1 MFLGFLALITSFC
14 ISAIAIFFSVTGWA
28 ALFAAAAIPV
38 MLMFGSIEIGKL
50 VAVAF
55 LHWHW
60 NDMGLRLKYLITSMI
75 LVAMLITSVGIYGF
89 LAKGHL
95 DQEIPVDSAI
105 LKIERIDKRI
115 VTEEAVIRR
124 LENRLNQLDASIQ
137 VYIDR
142 EYVTRGLKARNAQKE
157 ERELIDNGINFS
169 YNRIDK
175 YEEAKLV
182 LNEKI
187 GSIQAKL
194 GPIKYVTQIL
204 NVENKDMAVQ
214 IVIIMSMFT
223 FDPFAIALLLAAMWS
238 FKHATIRKQTGEKL
252 LSGYHR
258 GVDIHTTKE
267 PRTEARNTEDH
278 LREETSE
285 SKGTNSDE
293 TPKDLVSKS
302 TDEHSKPVSPRP
314 TKVNSKDAGRH
325 GDLKWRKK

>member
-14 ISAIAIFFSVTGWA
+14 ISAIAIYFSVTGWA
-28 ALFAAAAIPV
+28 ALFAAAAVPA

-60 NDMGLRLKYLITSMI
+60 KDMGLRLKYLITSMI

-95 DQEIPVDSAI
+95 DQEIPVDSAV
-105 LKIERIDKRI
+105 LKIERIDKRLA
-115 VTEEAVIRR
+115 TEEEVIRR
-124 LENRLNQLDASIQ
+124 LENRLNQLDATIQ

-157 ERELIDNGINFS
+157 ERELIDIGIKDS
-169 YNRIDK
+169 YNIIDK
-175 YEEAKLV
+175 LEEEKLTH
-182 LNEKI
+182 NEKI

-204 NVENKDMAVQ
+204 SVENKDMAVQ

-238 FKHATIRKQTGEKL
+238 FKHATITKQTRKNIFRFGEG
-252 LSGYHR
+252 SGDDD
-258 GVDIHTTKE
+258 VLTENTISEDPI
-267 PRTEARNTEDH
+267 RTERV
-278 LREETSE
+278 EENE
-285 SKGTNSDE
+285 ETNSDE
-293 TPKDLVSKS
+293 TTKKLEPD
-302 TDEHSKPVSPRP
+302 KPVSPRP
-314 TKVNSKDAGRH
+314 VKKVDRH

>member
-1 MFLGFLALITSFC
+1 MFLGVLALLTSFC

-28 ALFAAAAIPV
+28 ALFAAAAVPA

-50 VAVAF
+50 VAAAF

-60 NDMGLRLKYLITSMI
+60 KEMGLRLKYLITSMI

-95 DQEIPVDSAI
+95 DQEIPADSAV

-115 VTEEAVIRR
+115 FKEEEIVRR
-124 LENRLNQLDASIQ
+124 LEERLTQLDATIQ

-142 EYVTRGLKARNAQKE
+142 EYVTRGLKARKEQKE
-157 ERELIDNGINFS
+157 ERELIDIGIKDS
-169 YNRIDK
+169 YNIIDK
-175 YEEAKLV
+175 LEEEKLV
-182 LNEKI
+182 HNEKI

-238 FKHATIRKQTGEKL
+238 FKHATIRKQAQKKL
-252 LSGYHR
+252 LSGSNDR
-258 GVDIHTTKE
+258 RD
-267 PRTEARNTEDH
+267 D
-278 LREETSE
+278 LRD
-285 SKGTNSDE
+285 NSDLRCTQE
-293 TPKDLVSKS
+293 TVQREDDTKITKADEISKKVPEPIPAPATKS
-302 TDEHSKPVSPRP
+302 TP
-314 TKVNSKDAGRH
+314 VNSKAKDAGRH
-325 GDLKWRKK
+325 GDLTWRKK

>member
-14 ISAIAIFFSVTGWA
+14 ISTIAIYFSVTGWG
-28 ALFAAAAIPV
+28 ALFAAAAVPA

-50 VAVAF
+50 VAAAF

-60 NDMGLRLKYLITSMI
+60 KEMGMRLKYLITTMVV
-75 LVAMLITSVGIYGF
+75 VAMFITSIGIYGF

-95 DQEIPVDSAI
+95 DQEIPADSAI

-115 VTEEAVIRR
+115 FKEEEIIRR
-124 LENRLNQLDASIQ
+124 LEDRLNQLDATIQ

-142 EYVTRGLKARNAQKE
+142 EYVTRGLKARKEQGE
-157 ERELIDNGINFS
+157 ERELIDNGIRNS
-169 YNRIDK
+169 YNSIDK
-175 YEEAKLV
+175 LEEDKLIH
-182 LNEKI
+182 NEKI
-187 GSIQAKL
+187 GSIEAKL

-238 FKHATIRKQTGEKL
+238 FKHATITKQAGQKILLRSRSRLDAVDSHLQENDKDTIYEEDAEKNENSKDMGSVVDPGEAIIKNK
-252 LSGYHR
+252 
-258 GVDIHTTKE
+258 I
-267 PRTEARNTEDH
+267 
-278 LREETSE
+278 
-285 SKGTNSDE
+285 
-293 TPKDLVSKS
+293 
-302 TDEHSKPVSPRP
+302 TD
-314 TKVNSKDAGRH
+314 SKDAGRH

>member
-28 ALFAAAAIPV
+28 ALFAAAAVPA

-50 VAVAF
+50 VAAAF

-60 NDMGLRLKYLITSMI
+60 KDMGLRLKYLIASMI

-115 VTEEAVIRR
+115 VTEEAVIKR
-124 LENRLNQLDASIQ
+124 LENRLNQLDATIQ

-142 EYVTRGLKARNAQKE
+142 EYATRGLKARNTQKE
-157 ERELIDNGINFS
+157 ERELIDIGITDS
-169 YNRIDK
+169 YNIIDK
-175 YEEAKLV
+175 LEEDKLTH
-182 LNEKI
+182 NEKI

-194 GPIKYVTQIL
+194 GPIKYITQIL
-204 NVENKDMAVQ
+204 NVENKDVAVQ

-238 FKHATIRKQTGEKL
+238 FKHATIRNQTREKL
-252 LSGYHR
+252 FSGYQH
-258 GVDIHTTKE
+258 GEDDIHTTKE
-267 PRTEARNTEDH
+267 SRRSEDENPTQ
-278 LREETSE
+278 EEN
-285 SKGTNSDE
+285 SKSKTTKSDE
-293 TPKDLVSKS
+293 TPKELVPESADKH
-302 TDEHSKPVSPRP
+302 DKPVSPRP
-314 TKVNSKDAGRH
+314 PKINPKDAGRH
-325 GDLKWRKK
+325 GDLQWRKK